1 MVNEGVAKKGFVAPF
16 LFVKDDKMEKI
27 QGYIDHFIYFNESNG
42 YGVIELYTEDED
54 IICVGSFG
62 GIGQG
67 ENVEITGQY
76 VEHAVY
82 GRQLKAESIKVL
94 TPEDAFA
101 MERYLAGGAIKG
113 VGPALAKR
121 IVAKFGNDT
130 FRIMEEE
137 PERLAE
143 IKGISERK
151 AMEIAEQMEER
162 KELREAMLFLQK
174 YGITN
179 NLAMKIFDTYGMQLY
194 HVLQENPYR
203 MAEEIDGV
211 GFKRADEI
219 AQKIGIRT
227 DSRFRIHCGIC
238 YVLGQSAAEGHTY
251 LPKEELVQRAGLLLD
266 VESEQI
272 EVELPN
278 LAMDKKLVIKQSA
291 DTVACY
297 LARTYYEELACAKM
311 LCDLCEKTDLDSK
324 AIEKQIAVIEKEL
337 SIELD
342 DLQKEAVLQAAQNGI
357 FILSGGPGTGK
368 TTTINAIIR
377 YFEREGMDIVLAAP
391 TGRAAKRMTEATGFE
406 AKTIHRLLELS
417 GSFAEDGRRAKF
429 ERNEDMPL
437 ETDVIIIDE
446 MSMVDIHLF
455 YALLKAI
462 PLGCRLILVGDV
474 NQLPSVGP
482 GQVLRDLI
490 DSAGYP
496 VVMLKK
502 IFRQATTSDIVVN
515 AHRINEGRQI
525 ELGNKSEDFF
535 FLSRNN
541 VDVIYKHMIL
551 LILEKLPK
559 YVEAKPHQIQVLTP
573 MRKGSLGVEVLN
585 GILQKYINPPD
596 KNKTEYVYGDVIF
609 REGDKVMQVKNN
621 YQLEWEIVN
630 YFNLPIDKGTG
641 VFNGDMGIILS
652 INTFAQT
659 LTVEYEDNKRVEY
672 HFSQLDEL
680 ELAYAVT
687 IHKAQG
693 SEYPAVIMPLL
704 GGPRQLLNRNLLY
717 TGITR
722 ARRCVTILG
731 SEDTVNAMIQNKDA
745 RKRYTGLLARIRE
758 AKAGV

>member
-1 MVNEGVAKKGFVAPF
+1 MVNCCNTLF
-16 LFVKDDKMEKI
+16 LFVKDDRMEKI

-82 GRQLKAESIKVL
+82 GRQLKAESIRVL
-94 TPEDAFA
+94 TPEDAYA

-179 NLAMKIFDTYGMQLY
+179 NLAMKIYDTYGMQLY

-251 LPKEELVQRAGLLLD
+251 LPKEELVQRAMMLLD
-266 VESEQI
+266 VEREQI
-272 EVELPN
+272 EDELPN
-278 LAMDKKLVIKQSA
+278 LAMDKKLVIKQSE

-311 LCDLCEKTDLDSK
+311 LNDLCERTDDDRN
-324 AIEKQIAVIEKEL
+324 AIIKRITAIEKEL

-357 FILSGGPGTGK
+357 SILSGGPGTGK

-406 AKTIHRLLELS
+406 AKTIHRLLELN
-417 GSFAEDGRRAKF
+417 GSFAEDGKRARF

-462 PLGCRLILVGDV
+462 PLGCRLVLVGDV

-490 DSAGYP
+490 ESEGYP
-496 VVMLKK
+496 VVMLRK

-585 GILQKYINPPD
+585 GILQKYINPPN
-596 KNKTEYVYGDVIF
+596 KNKAEYECGDVIF

-693 SEYPAVIMPLL
+693 SEYPAVVMPLL

-722 ARRCVTILG
+722 AKRCVTILG

>member
-1 MVNEGVAKKGFVAPF
+1 
-16 LFVKDDKMEKI
+16 MEKI

-42 YGVIELYTEDED
+42 YGVIELYTEAED

-67 ENVEITGQY
+67 ENVEITGHY

-179 NLAMKIFDTYGMQLY
+179 NLAMKIYDTYGMQLY

-219 AQKIGIRT
+219 AQKIGIHT

-251 LPKEELVQRAGLLLD
+251 LPKEELVQRACLLLD
-266 VESEQI
+266 VDREQI
-272 EVELPN
+272 EDELPN
-278 LAMDKKLVIKQSA
+278 LAMDKKLVIKQSE
-291 DTVACY
+291 DTAACY

-311 LCDLCEKTDLDSK
+311 LNDLCERTDDDRNTIK
-324 AIEKQIAVIEKEL
+324 KRITAIEKEL

-357 FILSGGPGTGK
+357 SILSGGPGTGK

-406 AKTIHRLLELS
+406 AKTIHRLLELN
-417 GSFAEDGRRAKF
+417 GSFAEDGKRARF

-462 PLGCRLILVGDV
+462 PLGCRLVLVGDV

-490 DSAGYP
+490 ESEGYP
-496 VVMLKK
+496 VVMLRK

-596 KNKTEYVYGDVIF
+596 KNKTEYECGDVIF

-693 SEYPAVIMPLL
+693 SEYPAVVMPLL

-722 ARRCVTILG
+722 AKRCVTILG
-731 SEDTVNAMIQNKDA
+731 SEDTVNAMIQNKEA

>member
-1 MVNEGVAKKGFVAPF
+1 MDFVTPF
-16 LFVKDDKMEKI
+16 LFVKDDKMEKV

-179 NLAMKIFDTYGMQLY
+179 NLAMKIYDTYGMQLY

-238 YVLGQSAAEGHTY
+238 YVLGQSATEGHTY
-251 LPKEELVQRAGLLLD
+251 LPKEELVQRAVMLLD
-266 VESEQI
+266 VEYEQI
-272 EVELPN
+272 EDELPN
-278 LAMDKKLVIKQSA
+278 LAMDKKLVIKQSE

-311 LCDLCEKTDLDSK
+311 LCDLCERTTDNRD
-324 AIEKQIAVIEKEL
+324 AVMKRIGAIEKEL

-357 FILSGGPGTGK
+357 SILSGGPGTGK

-406 AKTIHRLLELS
+406 AKTIHRLLELN
-417 GSFAEDGRRAKF
+417 GSFAEDGKRARF

-490 DSAGYP
+490 ESGGYP
-496 VVMLKK
+496 VVMLRK

-515 AHRINEGRQI
+515 AHRINEGKQI

-541 VDVIYKHMIL
+541 TDVIYKHMIL

-559 YVEAKPHQIQVLTP
+559 YVDAKPHQIQVLTP

-596 KNKTEYVYGDVIF
+596 RNKAEYEYGDVIF
-609 REGDKVMQVKNN
+609 REGDKVMQIKNN

-659 LTVEYEDNKRVEY
+659 LIVEYEDNKRVEY

-687 IHKAQG
+687 IHKSQG
-693 SEYPAVIMPLL
+693 SEYPAVVMPLL

-731 SEDTVNAMIQNKDA
+731 SEDTINAMIQNKDA

>member
-1 MVNEGVAKKGFVAPF
+1 
-16 LFVKDDKMEKI
+16 MEKI

-42 YGVIELYTEDED
+42 YGVIELYTEEED

-121 IVAKFGNDT
+121 IVSKFGNDT

-179 NLAMKIFDTYGMQLY
+179 NLAMKIYDAYGMQLY

-238 YVLGQSAAEGHTY
+238 YVLGQSAMEGHTY
-251 LPKEELVQRAGLLLD
+251 LPKEELVQRARLLLE
-266 VESEQI
+266 VEREQI
-272 EVELPN
+272 EDELPN
-278 LAMDKKLVIKQSA
+278 LGMDKKLVLKQ
-291 DTVACY
+291 DGDMVACY

-311 LCDLCEKTDLDSK
+311 LFDLSEKTDDNRNDVIK
-324 AIEKQIAVIEKEL
+324 KIAIIEREL

-342 DLQKEAVLQAAQNGI
+342 DLQKEAVLQASQNGI

-368 TTTINAIIR
+368 TTTINTIIR
-377 YFEREGMDIVLAAP
+377 YFEREGLDIMLAAP

-406 AKTIHRLLELS
+406 AKTIHRLLELN
-417 GSFAEDGRRAKF
+417 GSFAEDGKRARF

-455 YALLKAI
+455 YALLKAV
-462 PLGCRLILVGDV
+462 PLGCRLVLVGDM

-490 DSAGYP
+490 ESAGFP

-502 IFRQATTSDIVVN
+502 IFRQASTSDIVVN

-559 YVEAKPHQIQVLTP
+559 YVDAKSHQIQVLTP

-585 GILQKYINPPD
+585 GILQRYMNPPD
-596 KNKTEYVYGDVIF
+596 KDKAEYEYGDVIF
-609 REGDKVMQVKNN
+609 REGDKVMQIKNN
-621 YQLEWEIVN
+621 YQLEWEVVN
-630 YFNLPIDKGTG
+630 YFNLPVDRGTG
-641 VFNGDMGIILS
+641 VFNGDTGIILS

-704 GGPRQLLNRNLLY
+704 GGPKQLLNRNLLY

-722 ARRCVTILG
+722 AKRCVTILG
-731 SEDTVNAMIQNKDA
+731 SEETICQMIQNGDA

-758 AKAGV
+758 AKAGI

>member
-1 MVNEGVAKKGFVAPF
+1 MCNTLS
-16 LFVKDDKMEKI
+16 LFNISSSEKDYEMETI
-27 QGYIDHFIYFNESNG
+27 QGYIDHFIYYNESNG
-42 YGVIELYTEDED
+42 YGVIELYTEKED
-54 IICVGSFG
+54 IICVGTFG

-94 TPEDAFA
+94 APEDAFA

-121 IVAKFGNDT
+121 IVSKFGNDT

-179 NLAMKIFDTYGMQLY
+179 NLAMKIYDTYGMQLY

-227 DSRFRIHCGIC
+227 DSAFRIQCGVC
-238 YVLGQSAAEGHTY
+238 YVLGQSSAEGHTY
-251 LPKEELVQRAGLLLD
+251 LPKEELLQRAGELLEVD
-266 VESEQI
+266 EEQI
-272 EVELPN
+272 ETELPN
-278 LAMDKKLVIKQSA
+278 LAMDKKIVIRQDGDRA
-291 DTVACY
+291 VCY
-297 LARTYYEELACAKM
+297 LTRTFYEELACAKM
-311 LCDLCEKTDLDSK
+311 LCDLCEKSDENNKTVADK
-324 AIEKQIAVIEKEL
+324 IAVIEKEL

-342 DLQKEAVLQAAQNGI
+342 ELQKEAVLQAAQNGI

-377 YFEREGMDIVLAAP
+377 YFEREGMDIMLAAP

-406 AKTIHRLLELS
+406 AKTIHRLLELN
-417 GSFAEDGRRAKF
+417 GSFAEDGRRARF

-482 GQVLRDLI
+482 GQVLYDLI
-490 DSAGYP
+490 ESGGFP
-496 VVMLKK
+496 VVILIK
-502 IFRQATTSDIVVN
+502 IFRQASTSDIVVN
-515 AHRINEGRQI
+515 AHRVNEGRQI
-525 ELGNKSEDFF
+525 ELGNKSRDFF

-551 LILEKLPK
+551 LIMEKLPG
-559 YVEAKPHQIQVLTP
+559 YVNAKPHQIQVLTP

-585 GILQKYINPPD
+585 GILQRYLNPPD
-596 KNKTEYVYGDVIF
+596 KSKAEHEYGDMVF
-609 REGDKVMQVKNN
+609 REGDKVMQIKNN
-621 YQLEWEIVN
+621 YQLEWEVVN
-630 YFNLPIDKGTG
+630 YFNLPVDRGTG
-641 VFNGDMGIILS
+641 VFNGDMGIVLS
-652 INTFAQT
+652 INEFAQT
-659 LTVEYEDNKRVEY
+659 LTVEYEDNKRVVY

-693 SEYPAVIMPLL
+693 SEYPAVVMPLM
-704 GGPRQLLNRNLLY
+704 GGPKQLLNRNLLY

-722 ARRCVTILG
+722 ARQCVTILG
-731 SEDTVNAMIQNKDA
+731 SEDTIERMIQNGNA

-758 AKAGV
+758 AKAEV

>member
-1 MVNEGVAKKGFVAPF
+1 
-16 LFVKDDKMEKI
+16 MEKI

-82 GRQLKAESIKVL
+82 GRQLKAESIRVL
-94 TPEDAFA
+94 TPEDAYA
-101 MERYLAGGAIKG
+101 MERYLAGGSIKG

-179 NLAMKIFDTYGMQLY
+179 NLAMKIYDTYGMQLY

-251 LPKEELVQRAGLLLD
+251 LPKEELVQRACLLLD
-266 VESEQI
+266 VEREQI
-272 EVELPN
+272 EDELPN
-278 LAMDKKLVIKQSA
+278 LAMDKKMVIKQSE
-291 DTVACY
+291 DMVACY

-311 LCDLCEKTDLDSK
+311 LNDLCERTDDDRN
-324 AIEKQIAVIEKEL
+324 AIIKRITAIEKEL

-357 FILSGGPGTGK
+357 SILSGGPGTGK

-391 TGRAAKRMTEATGFE
+391 TGRATKRMTEATGFE
-406 AKTIHRLLELS
+406 AKTIHRLLELN
-417 GSFAEDGRRAKF
+417 GSFAEDGKRARF

-455 YALLKAI
+455 YALLKAV
-462 PLGCRLILVGDV
+462 PLGCRLVLVGDV

-490 DSAGYP
+490 ESEGYP
-496 VVMLKK
+496 VVMLRK

-596 KNKTEYVYGDVIF
+596 KNKAEYECGDVIF

-693 SEYPAVIMPLL
+693 SEYPAVVMPLL

-722 ARRCVTILG
+722 AKRCVTILG

>member
-1 MVNEGVAKKGFVAPF
+1 
-16 LFVKDDKMEKI
+16 MEKI
-27 QGYIDHFIYFNESNG
+27 QGYIDHFIYYNESNG
-42 YGVIELYTEDED
+42 YGVIELYTEEED

-121 IVAKFGNDT
+121 IVSKFGNDT

-151 AMEIAEQMEER
+151 AIEIAEQMEER

-179 NLAMKIFDTYGMQLY
+179 NLAMKIYDAYGMQLY

-238 YVLGQSAAEGHTY
+238 YVLGQSAMEGHTY
-251 LPKEELVQRAGLLLD
+251 LPKEELVHRASLLLD
-266 VESEQI
+266 VEGEQI
-272 EVELPN
+272 QDELPN
-278 LAMDKKLVIKQSA
+278 LAMDKKLVLKQ
-291 DTVACY
+291 DKDIVACY

-311 LCDLCEKTDLDSK
+311 LFDLCEKTDDDK
-324 AIEKQIAVIEKEL
+324 NDIIKRIAVIEREL

-342 DLQKEAVLQAAQNGI
+342 DLQKEAVLQASQNGI

-377 YFEREGMDIVLAAP
+377 YFEREGLDIMLAAP

-406 AKTIHRLLELS
+406 AKTIHRLLELN
-417 GSFAEDGRRAKF
+417 GSFAEDGKRARF

-462 PLGCRLILVGDV
+462 PLGCRLVLVGDV

-482 GQVLRDLI
+482 GQVLRDLME
-490 DSAGYP
+490 SGGFP
-496 VVMLKK
+496 VVLLKK
-502 IFRQATTSDIVVN
+502 IFRQASTSDIVVN
-515 AHRINEGRQI
+515 AHRINEGKQI

-559 YVEAKPHQIQVLTP
+559 YVDAKPHQIQVLTP

-585 GILQKYINPPD
+585 GILQRYMNPPD
-596 KNKTEYVYGDVIF
+596 KDKTEYEYGDTIF
-609 REGDKVMQVKNN
+609 REGDKIMQIKNN

-630 YFNLPIDKGTG
+630 YFNLPIDRGTG

-659 LTVEYEDNKRVEY
+659 LIVEYEDNKRVEY

-704 GGPRQLLNRNLLY
+704 GGPKQLLNRNLLY

-722 ARRCVTILG
+722 AKRCVTILG
-731 SEDTVNAMIQNKDA
+731 SEDTLGQMIQNGDA

>member
-1 MVNEGVAKKGFVAPF
+1 
-16 LFVKDDKMEKI
+16 METI
-27 QGYIDHFIYFNESNG
+27 QGYIDHFIYYNETNG
-42 YGVIELYTEDED
+42 YGVIELYTEEED
-54 IICVGSFG
+54 IVCVGSFQ

-67 ENVEITGQY
+67 ENVEITGEY

-82 GRQLKAESIKVL
+82 GRQLKASQIKVIA
-94 TPEDAFA
+94 PEDAYA

-113 VGPALAKR
+113 IGPALAKR
-121 IVAKFGNDT
+121 IVKTFGNDT

-151 AMEIAEQMEER
+151 AMEIAGFMEGR
-162 KELREAMLFLQK
+162 KELRDAMVFLQK
-174 YGITN
+174 YGIAN
-179 NLAMKIFDTYGMQLY
+179 NLALKIYDTYGTQLY
-194 HVLQENPYR
+194 HILQENPYR
-203 MAEEIDGV
+203 LAEEIDGV

-219 AQKIGIRT
+219 AQKIGVRI
-227 DSRFRIHCGIC
+227 DSQFRIHCGVC
-238 YVLGQSAAEGHTY
+238 YVLSQSALEGHTF
-251 LPKEELVQRAGLLLD
+251 LPKEELVRRAMALLE
-266 VESEQI
+266 VEEEQI
-272 EVELPN
+272 EIALPN
-278 LAMDKKLVIKQSA
+278 LAMDKKIVMKQDEELVS
-291 DTVACY
+291 CY
-297 LARTYYEELACAKM
+297 PAKTYYEELSCARM
-311 LCDLCEKTDLDSK
+311 LRDLLLNEVSG
-324 AIEKQIAVIEKEL
+324 IEKGRILKNIEKIEKEL

-342 DLQKEAVLQAAQNGI
+342 DLQKKAVLEAACHGI

-377 YFEREGMDIVLAAP
+377 YFEREGMDIMLAAP

-406 AKTIHRLLELS
+406 SKTIHRLLELN
-417 GSFAEDGRRAKF
+417 GSFAEDGKRARF
-429 ERNEDMPL
+429 ERNEEAPL
-437 ETDVIIIDE
+437 ETDVVIIDE

-490 DSAGYP
+490 DSEGFP
-496 VVMLKK
+496 LVILQK
-502 IFRQATTSDIVVN
+502 IFRQAITSDIVVN
-515 AHRINEGRQI
+515 AHRINKGEQI
-525 ELGNKSEDFF
+525 ALTNKSKDFF

-559 YVEAKPHQIQVLTP
+559 YVDAQPYQIQVLTP

-585 GILQKYINPPD
+585 GILQKYINPPE
-596 KNKTEYVYGDVIF
+596 KEKAEHMHGDIIF
-609 REGDKVMQVKNN
+609 RVGDKVMQIKNN

-641 VFNGDMGIILS
+641 IFNGDMGIVKS
-652 INTFAQT
+652 INEFAQT
-659 LTVEYEDNKRVEY
+659 LTVEYEDNKRVNY

-687 IHKAQG
+687 IHKSQG

-722 ARRCVTILG
+722 AKKCVTILG
-731 SEDTVNAMIQNKDA
+731 SEDTVMEMIQNGNA
-745 RKRYTGLLARIRE
+745 RRRYTGLLARIRE
-758 AKAGV
+758 VKAGI

>member
-1 MVNEGVAKKGFVAPF
+1 
-16 LFVKDDKMEKI
+16 METI
-27 QGYIDHFIYFNESNG
+27 QGYIDHFIYYNESNG
-42 YGVIELYTEDED
+42 YGVIELYTEEED
-54 IICVGSFG
+54 IICVGSFQ

-67 ENVEITGQY
+67 ENVEITGEY

-82 GRQLKAESIKVL
+82 GRQLKASQIKVIA
-94 TPEDAFA
+94 PEDAYA

-113 VGPALAKR
+113 IGPALAKR
-121 IVAKFGNDT
+121 IVKKFGDDT

-151 AMEIAEQMEER
+151 AMEIAGFMEER
-162 KELREAMLFLQK
+162 KELRDAMVFLQK
-174 YGITN
+174 YGISN
-179 NLAMKIFDTYGMQLY
+179 NLALKIYDAYGMQLY
-194 HVLQENPYR
+194 HIIQENPYR
-203 MAEEIDGV
+203 LAEEIDGI

-219 AQKIGIRT
+219 AQKIGIRV
-227 DSRFRIHCGIC
+227 DSQFRVHCGVC
-238 YVLGQSAAEGHTY
+238 YVLGQSALEGHTF
-251 LPKEELVQRAGLLLD
+251 LPKEELVRRSIALLE
-266 VESEQI
+266 VAEEQI
-272 EVELPN
+272 EIALPN
-278 LAMDKKLVIKQSA
+278 LAMDKKLVLKQNGEQ
-291 DTVACY
+291 VCCY
-297 LARTYYEELACAKM
+297 LAKNYYEELACARM
-311 LCDLCEKTDLDSK
+311 LQDLLVSEETETEKGRIL
-324 AIEKQIAVIEKEL
+324 KQIENIEKEL

-342 DLQKEAVLQAAQNGI
+342 ELQQKAVLEAASHGI

-377 YFEREGMDIVLAAP
+377 YFEWEGMDIMLAAP

-406 AKTIHRLLELS
+406 AKTIHRLLELN
-417 GSFAEDGRRAKF
+417 GSFAEDGKRAHF
-429 ERNEDMPL
+429 EKNEDAPL
-437 ETDVIIIDE
+437 ETDVVIIDE

-490 DSAGYP
+490 DSEGFP
-496 VVMLKK
+496 LVILQK
-502 IFRQATTSDIVVN
+502 IFRQAITSDIVVN
-515 AHRINEGRQI
+515 AHRINKGEQVA
-525 ELGNKSEDFF
+525 LTNKSEDFF

-559 YVEAKPHQIQVLTP
+559 YVDAEPHQIQVLTP
-573 MRKGSLGVEVLN
+573 MRKGGLGVEVLN
-585 GILQKYINPPD
+585 GILQKYINPPA
-596 KNKTEYVYGDVIF
+596 KEKAEHVYGDVIF
-609 REGDKVMQVKNN
+609 REGDKVMQIKNN

-630 YFNLPIDKGTG
+630 YFNLPIDRGTG
-641 VFNGDMGIILS
+641 VFNGDMGIIQS
-652 INTFAQT
+652 INAFAQT
-659 LTVEYEDNKRVEY
+659 LTVEYEDNKRVNY
-672 HFSQLDEL
+672 HFNQLDEL

-687 IHKAQG
+687 IHKSQG

-722 ARRCVTILG
+722 AKKCVTILG
-731 SEDTVNAMIQNKDA
+731 SEDTVMEMIQNGNA
-745 RKRYTGLLARIRE
+745 RRRYTGLLARIRE

>member
-1 MVNEGVAKKGFVAPF
+1 
-16 LFVKDDKMEKI
+16 METI
-27 QGYIDHFIYFNESNG
+27 QGYIDHFIYYNETNG
-42 YGVIELYTEDED
+42 YGVIELYTEEED
-54 IICVGSFG
+54 IVCVGSFQ

-67 ENVEITGQY
+67 ENVEITGEY

-82 GRQLKAESIKVL
+82 GRQLKASQIKVIV
-94 TPEDAFA
+94 PEDAYA

-113 VGPALAKR
+113 IGPALAKR
-121 IVAKFGNDT
+121 IVKTFGNDT

-151 AMEIAEQMEER
+151 AMEIAGFMEGR
-162 KELREAMLFLQK
+162 KELRDAMVFLQK
-174 YGITN
+174 YGIAN
-179 NLAMKIFDTYGMQLY
+179 NLALKIYDTYGTQLY
-194 HVLQENPYR
+194 HILQENPYR
-203 MAEEIDGV
+203 LAEEIDGV

-219 AQKIGIRT
+219 AQKIGVRI
-227 DSRFRIHCGIC
+227 DSQFRIHCGVC
-238 YVLGQSAAEGHTY
+238 YVLSQSALEGHTF
-251 LPKEELVQRAGLLLD
+251 LPKEELVRRAMALLE
-266 VESEQI
+266 VEEEQI
-272 EVELPN
+272 EIALPN
-278 LAMDKKLVIKQSA
+278 LAMDKKIVMKQDEELVS
-291 DTVACY
+291 CY
-297 LARTYYEELACAKM
+297 PAKTYYEELACARM
-311 LCDLCEKTDLDSK
+311 LRDLLLIEVSG
-324 AIEKQIAVIEKEL
+324 IEKGRILKNIEKIEKEL

-342 DLQKEAVLQAAQNGI
+342 DLQKKAVLEAACHGI

-377 YFEREGMDIVLAAP
+377 YFEREGMDIMLAAP

-406 AKTIHRLLELS
+406 SKTIHRLLELN
-417 GSFAEDGRRAKF
+417 GSFAEDGKRARF
-429 ERNEDMPL
+429 ERNEDAPL
-437 ETDVIIIDE
+437 ETDVVIIDE

-490 DSAGYP
+490 DSEGFP
-496 VVMLKK
+496 LVILQK
-502 IFRQATTSDIVVN
+502 IFRQAITSDIVVN
-515 AHRINEGRQI
+515 AHRINKGEQI
-525 ELGNKSEDFF
+525 ALTNKSKDFF

-559 YVEAKPHQIQVLTP
+559 YVDAQPYQIQVLTP

-585 GILQKYINPPD
+585 GILQKYINPPE
-596 KNKTEYVYGDVIF
+596 KEKAEHMHGDIIF
-609 REGDKVMQVKNN
+609 RVGDKVMQIKNN

-641 VFNGDMGIILS
+641 IFNGDMGIVKS
-652 INTFAQT
+652 INEFAQT
-659 LTVEYEDNKRVEY
+659 LTVEYEDNKRVNY

-687 IHKAQG
+687 IHKSQG

-722 ARRCVTILG
+722 AKKCVTILG
-731 SEDTVNAMIQNKDA
+731 SEDTVMEMIQNGNA
-745 RKRYTGLLARIRE
+745 RRRYTGLLARIRE
-758 AKAGV
+758 VKAGI

>member
-179 NLAMKIFDTYGMQLY
+179 NLAMKIYDTYGMQLY

-251 LPKEELVQRAGLLLD
+251 LPKEELVQRARLLLD

-417 GSFAEDGRRAKF
+417 GSFAEDGRRARF

-585 GILQKYINPPD
+585 GILQKYINPSD

>member
-1 MVNEGVAKKGFVAPF
+1 
-16 LFVKDDKMEKI
+16 METI

-54 IICVGSFG
+54 IICVGTFS
-62 GIGQG
+62 GIAQG

-82 GRQLKAESIKVL
+82 GRQLKAERIKVL
-94 TPEDAFA
+94 APEDAYA
-101 MERYLAGGAIKG
+101 MERYLAGGAVKG
-113 VGPALAKR
+113 IGPALAKR
-121 IVAKFGNDT
+121 IVKKFGNDT

-151 AMEIAEQMEER
+151 AMEIAGQMEER
-162 KELREAMLFLQK
+162 KEVREAMLFLQK

-179 NLAMKIFDTYGMQLY
+179 ALAMKIYDAYGMSLY
-194 HVLQENPYR
+194 RVLQENPYR
-203 MAEEIDGV
+203 MVEEIDGV

-219 AQKIGIRT
+219 ARKTGIRM
-227 DSRFRIHCGIC
+227 DSEFRIQSGIC
-238 YVLGQSAAEGHTY
+238 YTLGQAAAEGHTY
-251 LPKEELVQRAGLLLD
+251 LLKEELVNRASLLLE
-266 VESEQI
+266 VEKEQI
-272 EVELPN
+272 DPILPN
-278 LAMDKKLVIKQSA
+278 LAMDKKIALKQ
-291 DTVACY
+291 DGEDVACY
-297 LARTYYEELACAKM
+297 LAGTYYEELACAKM
-311 LCDLCEKTDLDSK
+311 LCDLDKKTPDEKN
-324 AIEKQIAVIEKEL
+324 AVIKGISAIEKEL

-342 DLQKEAVLQAAQNGI
+342 ELQKEAVIQAVENGV

-377 YFEREGMDIVLAAP
+377 YFEREGMDIMLAAP

-406 AKTIHRLLELS
+406 ARTIHRLLELN
-417 GSFAEDGRRAKF
+417 GSFAEDGRRAHF
-429 ERNEDMPL
+429 ERNENMPL

-490 DSAGYP
+490 ESGGFP

-502 IFRQATTSDIVVN
+502 IFRQATTSDIIVN
-515 AHRINEGRQI
+515 AHRVNEGQQI
-525 ELGNKSEDFF
+525 ELGNKSRDFF
-535 FLSRNN
+535 FLARDN

-551 LILEKLPK
+551 LIMEKLPG
-559 YVEAKPHQIQVLTP
+559 YVDAKPYQIQVLTP

-585 GILQKYINPPD
+585 GILQRYINPPD
-596 KNKTEYVYGDVIF
+596 KAKAEHEHGDIVF
-609 REGDKVMQVKNN
+609 REGDKVMQIKNN

-630 YFNLPIDKGTG
+630 GFNLPIDKGTG
-641 VFNGDMGIILS
+641 VFNGDMGIVLS
-652 INTFAQT
+652 INEYAQT
-659 LTVEYEDNKRVEY
+659 LTVEYEDNKRVQY

-687 IHKAQG
+687 IHKSQG

-704 GGPRQLLNRNLLY
+704 GGPKQLLNRNLLY

-722 ARRCVTILG
+722 AKRCVTILG
-731 SEDTVNAMIQNKDA
+731 SADAIGQMIQNGNA

-758 AKAGV
+758 AKAGI

>member
-1 MVNEGVAKKGFVAPF
+1 
-16 LFVKDDKMEKI
+16 METI
-27 QGYIDHFIYFNESNG
+27 QGYIDHFIYYNESNG
-42 YGVIELYTEDED
+42 YGVIELYTEEED
-54 IICVGSFG
+54 IICVGSFQ

-67 ENVEITGQY
+67 ENVEITGEY

-82 GRQLKAESIKVL
+82 GRQLKASQIKVIA
-94 TPEDAFA
+94 PEDAYA

-121 IVAKFGNDT
+121 IVKKFGDDT

-151 AMEIAEQMEER
+151 AMEIAGFMEER
-162 KELREAMLFLQK
+162 KELRDAMVFLQK
-174 YGITN
+174 YGIAN
-179 NLAMKIFDTYGMQLY
+179 NMALKIYDTYGMQLY
-194 HVLQENPYR
+194 HILQENPYR
-203 MAEEIDGV
+203 LAEEIDGI

-219 AQKIGIRT
+219 AGKIGIRI
-227 DSRFRIHCGIC
+227 DSQFRIHCGVC
-238 YVLGQSAAEGHTY
+238 YVLGQSALEGHTF
-251 LPKEELVQRAGLLLD
+251 LPKEELVRRSIALLE
-266 VESEQI
+266 VAEEQI
-272 EVELPN
+272 EIALPN
-278 LAMDKKLVIKQSA
+278 LAMDKKLVLKQNGEQ
-291 DTVACY
+291 VCCY
-297 LARTYYEELACAKM
+297 LAKNYYEELACARM
-311 LCDLCEKTDLDSK
+311 LQDLLVSEETETEKGRIL
-324 AIEKQIAVIEKEL
+324 KQIENIEKEL

-342 DLQKEAVLQAAQNGI
+342 ELQQKAVLEAASHGI

-377 YFEREGMDIVLAAP
+377 YFEWEGMDIMLAAP

-406 AKTIHRLLELS
+406 AKTIHRLLELN
-417 GSFAEDGRRAKF
+417 GSFAEDGKRAHF
-429 ERNEDMPL
+429 EKNEDAPL
-437 ETDVIIIDE
+437 ETDVVIIDE

-490 DSAGYP
+490 DSEGFP
-496 VVMLKK
+496 LVILQK
-502 IFRQATTSDIVVN
+502 IFRQAITSDIVVN
-515 AHRINEGRQI
+515 AHRINKGEQVA
-525 ELGNKSEDFF
+525 LTNKSEDFF

-559 YVEAKPHQIQVLTP
+559 YVDAEPHQIQVLTP
-573 MRKGSLGVEVLN
+573 MRKGGLGVEVLN
-585 GILQKYINPPD
+585 GILQKYINPPA
-596 KNKTEYVYGDVIF
+596 KEKAEHVYGDVIF
-609 REGDKVMQVKNN
+609 REGDKVMQIKNN

-630 YFNLPIDKGTG
+630 YFNLPIDRGTG
-641 VFNGDMGIILS
+641 VFNGDMGIIQS
-652 INTFAQT
+652 INAFAQT
-659 LTVEYEDNKRVEY
+659 LTVEYEDNKRVNY
-672 HFSQLDEL
+672 HFNQLDEL

-687 IHKAQG
+687 IHKSQG

-722 ARRCVTILG
+722 AKKCVTILG
-731 SEDTVNAMIQNKDA
+731 SEDTVMEMIQNGNA
-745 RKRYTGLLARIRE
+745 RRRYTGLLARIRE

>member
-1 MVNEGVAKKGFVAPF
+1 
-16 LFVKDDKMEKI
+16 MEKI

-42 YGVIELYTEDED
+42 YGVIELYTEKED
-54 IICVGSFG
+54 VICVGSFG
-62 GIGQG
+62 GVGQG
-67 ENVEITGQY
+67 ENVEITGRY

-94 TPEDAFA
+94 VPEDAFA

-121 IVAKFGNDT
+121 IVGKFGNDT

-151 AMEIAEQMEER
+151 AMEIAGQMEER

-179 NLAMKIFDTYGMQLY
+179 NLAMKIYDTYGMQLY
-194 HVLQENPYR
+194 HILQENPYR
-203 MAEEIDGV
+203 MAEEIDGI

-219 AQKIGIRT
+219 AQRIGIRT
-227 DSRFRIHCGIC
+227 DSRFRIHCGVC
-238 YVLGQSAAEGHTY
+238 YVLGQSAAEGHTF
-251 LPKEELVQRAGLLLD
+251 LPKEELVQRSCMLLEVD
-266 VESEQI
+266 KEQVED
-272 EVELPN
+272 ELPN
-278 LAMDKKLVIKQSA
+278 LAMDKKLVLKQDKDNVS
-291 DTVACY
+291 CY

-311 LCDLCEKTDLDSK
+311 LCDLCEKTNDDKKEILK
-324 AIEKQIAVIEKEL
+324 RIVGIEKEL
-337 SIELD
+337 SMELD

-377 YFEREGMDIVLAAP
+377 YFEREGLDIMLAAP

-406 AKTIHRLLELS
+406 AKTIHRMLELN
-417 GSFAEDGRRAKF
+417 GSFAEDGRRARF

-446 MSMVDIHLF
+446 MSMVDVHLF
-455 YALLKAI
+455 YALLKAVPI
-462 PLGCRLILVGDV
+462 GCRLILVGDV

-490 DSAGYP
+490 ESEGFP
-496 VVMLKK
+496 VVILKK
-502 IFRQATTSDIVVN
+502 IFRQAATSDIVVN
-515 AHRINEGRQI
+515 AHRINEGKQI
-525 ELGNKSEDFF
+525 ELSNKSKDFF

-551 LILEKLPK
+551 LLLEKLPG
-559 YVEAKPHQIQVLTP
+559 YVDAKPHQIQVLTP

-585 GILQKYINPPD
+585 GILQRYLNPAD
-596 KNKTEYVYGDVIF
+596 KQKAEHECGDVIF
-609 REGDKVMQVKNN
+609 REGDKVMQIKNN

-630 YFNLPIDKGTG
+630 CFNLPIDRGMG

-652 INTFAQT
+652 INEYAQT
-659 LTVEYEDNKRVEY
+659 LTVEYEDNKRVVY

-693 SEYPAVIMPLL
+693 SEYPAVVMPLL

-722 ARRCVTILG
+722 AKRCVTILG
-731 SEDTVNAMIQNKDA
+731 SEETVGVMIQNGNA
-745 RKRYTGLLARIRE
+745 ASGIRDCLQ
-758 AKAGV
+758 G

>member
-1 MVNEGVAKKGFVAPF
+1 
-16 LFVKDDKMEKI
+16 MEKI

-42 YGVIELYTEDED
+42 YGVIELYTEEED

-121 IVAKFGNDT
+121 IVSKFGNDT

-179 NLAMKIFDTYGMQLY
+179 NLAMKIYDAYGMQLY

-238 YVLGQSAAEGHTY
+238 YVLGQSAMEGHTY
-251 LPKEELVQRAGLLLD
+251 LPKEELVQRVRLLLE
-266 VESEQI
+266 VEKEQI
-272 EVELPN
+272 EDELPN
-278 LAMDKKLVIKQSA
+278 LAMDKKLVLKQ
-291 DTVACY
+291 DGDMVACY

-311 LCDLCEKTDLDSK
+311 LFDLCEKTDDNRNEVIK
-324 AIEKQIAVIEKEL
+324 KIAIIEREL

-342 DLQKEAVLQAAQNGI
+342 DLQKEAVLQASQNGI

-368 TTTINAIIR
+368 TTTINTIIR
-377 YFEREGMDIVLAAP
+377 YFEREGLDIMLAAP

-406 AKTIHRLLELS
+406 AKTIHRLLELN
-417 GSFAEDGRRAKF
+417 GSFAEDGKRARF

-455 YALLKAI
+455 YALLKAV
-462 PLGCRLILVGDV
+462 PLGCRLVLVGDM

-490 DSAGYP
+490 ESAGFP

-502 IFRQATTSDIVVN
+502 IFRQASTSDIVVN

-559 YVEAKPHQIQVLTP
+559 YVDAKPHQIQVLTP

-585 GILQKYINPPD
+585 GILQRYMNPPD
-596 KNKTEYVYGDVIF
+596 KDKAEYEYGDVIF
-609 REGDKVMQVKNN
+609 REGDKVMQIKNN
-621 YQLEWEIVN
+621 YQLEWEVVN
-630 YFNLPIDKGTG
+630 YFNLPVDRGTG
-641 VFNGDMGIILS
+641 VFNGDTGIILS
-652 INTFAQT
+652 INSFAQT

-704 GGPRQLLNRNLLY
+704 GGPKQLLNRNLLY

-722 ARRCVTILG
+722 AKRCVTILG
-731 SEDTVNAMIQNKDA
+731 SEETICQMIQNGDA

-758 AKAGV
+758 AKAGI